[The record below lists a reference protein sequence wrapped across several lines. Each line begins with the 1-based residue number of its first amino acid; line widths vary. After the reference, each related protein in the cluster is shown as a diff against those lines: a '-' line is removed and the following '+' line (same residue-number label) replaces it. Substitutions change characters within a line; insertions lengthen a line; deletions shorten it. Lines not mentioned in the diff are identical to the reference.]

1 MMKRTMLLS
10 ATASVLLM
18 ISGCCTPV
26 YENRY
31 AWSDGWRV
39 GTVTKM
45 VPANEF
51 LKTSGFRCRQE
62 KIDPTDQV
70 AIIKWR
76 QVAHT
81 RWHSARV
88 GQDSGIAVGD
98 EVYFNAWNCD
108 QPEQVHKTRNASEKG
123 RVP

>member
-1 MMKRTMLLS
+1 MMKKTMLSLV
-10 ATASVLLM
+10 AALAFLM
-18 ISGCCTPV
+18 ISGCSTPV
-26 YENRY
+26 YEDRY

-45 VPANEF
+45 VPADEF

-81 RWHSARV
+81 RWHFGKV
-88 GQDSGIAVGD
+88 DPGSGLAVGD
-98 EVYFNAWNCD
+98 EVYFNARDCD
-108 QPEQVHKTRNASEKG
+108 QPQMLRKVGHGPETG
-123 RVP
+123 RL